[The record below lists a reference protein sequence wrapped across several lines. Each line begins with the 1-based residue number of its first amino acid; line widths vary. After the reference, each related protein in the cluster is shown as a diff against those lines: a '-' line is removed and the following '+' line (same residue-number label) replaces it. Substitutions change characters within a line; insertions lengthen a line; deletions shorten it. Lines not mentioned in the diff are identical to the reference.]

1 MLCESRLWTVA
12 FCQDWDPPSDAYKNR
27 PETTATS
34 SSIPAPLPRLLTHVP
49 SSPRQPGT
57 SPRRPLDGW
66 SGRLV
71 SPGVDV
77 PGWVASSPGPA
88 APAEPFLVPPSCHSI
103 CQHYSDLHI
112 AGDQVLLLD
121 TGVAADAG
129 GDLQARLC
137 KDPEPEPLLSC
148 WVEQEE
154 GEEENKDEDGAA
166 LGARERPSLLA
177 PEGRPL
183 SNSQLNRYL
192 EQKLLELYRQHLAQG
207 PGPAPPQQQ
216 DRLGPRPV
224 LASEL
229 LQSSLDQITLQLQRR
244 DHNLEAAR
252 AKDLVMSC
260 LLRVASSLQSSEIS
274 TPLLQMSSNAG
285 ERESRTPILQN
296 PTNIGESRTPILQNP
311 TNIGEERAEPQYCR
325 TPLTLERAELG
336 MHEISA
342 ADILLADK

>member
-1 MLCESRLWTVA
+1 MLCESRLWTVV
-12 FCQDWDPPSDAYKNR
+12 FCQEWGLPPDSYKNT

-34 SSIPAPLPRLLTHVP
+34 SSAPATLPRLLTHVP
-49 SSPRQPGT
+49 SSPRQPG
-57 SPRRPLDGW
+57 SDGW

-71 SPGVDV
+71 SPDVDV
-77 PGWVASSPGPA
+77 PGRVASSPGPA
-88 APAEPFLVPPSCHSI
+88 VAAMAVGGAEPFLVPPSCHSI

-121 TGVAADAG
+121 PAGAADAG

-137 KDPEPEPLLSC
+137 QDPEPEPLLSC
-148 WVEQEE
+148 WVEQEDEEEEKENEEDE
-154 GEEENKDEDGAA
+154 GEDADAAA
-166 LGARERPSLLA
+166 LGAREGPSLLP

-207 PGPAPPQQQ
+207 PGPAAPQHQHQQQNQRQHQQQ

-229 LQSSLDQITLQLQRR
+229 LQTSLDQITLQLRRR

-252 AKDLVMSC
+252 AKDMVMSC

-274 TPLLQMSSNAG
+274 TPILQMSCSAA
-285 ERESRTPILQN
+285 EREQHPDTKDL
-296 PTNIGESRTPILQNP
+296 
-311 TNIGEERAEPQYCR
+311 
-325 TPLTLERAELG
+325 
-336 MHEISA
+336 H
-342 ADILLADK
+342 